1 MATWETQYLD
11 LLRNILNNGED
22 RIDRTG
28 TGTRALFG
36 QRLDI
41 NLKAGFPLIT
51 TKKMAVKSI
60 TAELLWF
67 LEGSSD
73 ERRLAEIQYG
83 SLEAATGKRTIWSD
97 NAEADYWKPKA
108 KFDGDLGRV
117 YGVQWRRWASS
128 KRVPN
133 PEYTGDNPNWPGQH
147 QVPKTIVD
155 DTPIDQIAQ
164 LVEKIKNN
172 PTDRRIIVSAWNV
185 AELDQMALPPCHMM
199 FQVFVSNARELSLQ
213 MYQRSCDTALGI
225 PYNIASYAM
234 LAHMLAHVT
243 GCTVGRLIMDLGD
256 THIYKDHI
264 DLTYTQIERT
274 PLRPPKLWLD
284 PNVKSI
290 DKFTMGSI
298 QVNGYESYDA
308 IPYKMST

>member
-51 TKKMAVKSI
+51 TKKMATKAL

-67 LEGSSD
+67 LEGNGD
-73 ERRLAEIQYG
+73 ERRLAKIQYG

-117 YGVQWRRWASS
+117 YGVQWRNWR
-128 KRVPN
+128 R
-133 PEYTGDNPNWPGQH
+133 GDGES
-147 QVPKTIVD
+147 
-155 DTPIDQIAQ
+155 IDQIAQ

-185 AELDQMALPPCHMM
+185 AELDQMALPPCHML
-199 FQVFVSNARELSLQ
+199 FQCYVSNTRELSLQ
-213 MYQRSCDTALGI
+213 MYQRSVDTCLGL
-225 PYNIASYAM
+225 PFNIASYAM

-256 THIYKDHI
+256 THIYSDH
-264 DLTYTQIERT
+264 LER
-274 PLRPPKLWLD
+274 
-284 PNVKSI
+284 S
-290 DKFTMGSI
+290 
-298 QVNGYESYDA
+298 E
-308 IPYKMST
+308 